1 MSEPPNDLESRTRF
15 EPSEVEPRIGARWLD
30 SGLFHPEPEGHAA
43 DNYSIAIPP
52 PNVTGSLHM
61 GHALNGSIQDVLIR
75 YHRMSGRR
83 TKWILGTDHAG
94 IATQAQVEKALRA
107 EGTTR
112 QELGREEFVR
122 RVWDWREHYGHTI
135 VEQLKRLGASCDYSE
150 ERFTLDEGYHRAVV
164 AVFVTLYEQG
174 LIYRDRY
181 IVNWDPG
188 SHSAISDLEVEE
200 RRERDTLYSIRYDL
214 EPEGGAGGQGP
225 AGRNGDAQAS
235 PGFGRAPRSSDC
247 GEVTIATVRP
257 ETMLGD
263 TAVAV
268 HPDDERY
275 RELVGRHAIL
285 PLVGRHLPIVADEY
299 VKMEFGTGQLKVT
312 PAHDPNDFEIGRR
325 HELDQVSVIGEDGRL
340 TSEAGERF
348 AGLTVMEAR
357 AAVVAALREEG
368 RIVAEEEYEHE
379 VPYSHR
385 SGERI
390 EPLISLQWFMRMD
403 ELAGPAIDAVRDGR
417 VRIVPDN
424 HRRVYLEWMDNIR
437 PWCISRQ
444 LWWGHRL
451 PVYYCATC
459 SHLHV
464 AASAPE
470 GCAACGGQ
478 LRQEEDVLD
487 TWFSSALWPFATL
500 GWPDDT
506 PQLRAFYP
514 TAVLSTARD
523 ILFLWVARMIMMGLR
538 FTGEA
543 PFADVYIHSVIQAPD
558 GRRMSKSLG
567 TGIDPLDEIDRHGAD
582 AVRFGLLAM
591 SSSQDVRYSAEKVRQ
606 GQALANKLFN
616 ATRFALL
623 RIAGLPGV
631 MDRDTTH
638 AIEPA
643 PQPGGIEPAPR
654 PTTIEDRWIL
664 SRLQEIVADTAARI
678 EDYDFS
684 HAALGLYDFVYA
696 ELCDWYLEIVKPR
709 LAGASAQDDG
719 EAAGGMPGDGE
730 ARGVAGDGEA
740 GGMPGDGEARG
751 VAGDGEAGGMPGDG
765 EVRATTFFSDAYQTV
780 AAAREDREA
789 LAATLL
795 YVLRETVALAH
806 PLIPFV
812 TEELWSYLDRSG
824 ELLAGAR
831 YPRAD
836 VSLIDRDVEIELERA
851 IEAVT
856 LVRGWRDS
864 VNAPPGM
871 RVRARIDADG
881 YESTAAILANLA
893 RLDLGDGDGAGDAG
907 VPSVASISVPCGTV
921 EVLSAE
927 GLDLGAA
934 ERRRAAGRAKLEEE
948 IARVEGKLAN
958 AGFVQRAPAEVVEG
972 ERAKLARLRGE
983 LEAL

>member
-1 MSEPPNDLESRTRF
+1 MSERSDDLESRTRF
-15 EPSEVEPRIGARWLD
+15 EPAEIEPRIAARWLE
-30 SGLFHPEPEGHAA
+30 SGLFHPEPEGEAGE
-43 DNYSIAIPP
+43 NYSIAIPP

-75 YHRMSGRR
+75 YHRMAGRR

-107 EGTTR
+107 EGLTR
-112 QELGREEFVR
+112 QQLGREEFVR
-122 RVWDWREHYGHTI
+122 RVWEWREHYGHTI

-164 AVFVTLYEQG
+164 AVFVALYEQG

-214 EPEGGAGGQGP
+214 EGG
-225 AGRNGDAQAS
+225 GD
-235 PGFGRAPRSSDC
+235 
-247 GEVTIATVRP
+247 VTIATVRP

-268 HPDDERY
+268 HPEDERY
-275 RELVGRHAIL
+275 RELVGRRAVL
-285 PLVGRHLPIVADEY
+285 PLVGRHLPVIADEY
-299 VKMEFGTGQLKVT
+299 VKAEFGTGQLKVT

-325 HELDQVSVIGEDGRL
+325 HELDQVSVIGEDGRM
-340 TSEAGERF
+340 SAEAGERF

-357 AAVVAALREEG
+357 AAVVAALRDEG
-368 RIVAEEEYEHE
+368 RIVGEEEYEHE

-403 ELAGPAIDAVRDGR
+403 ELAAPAIDAVRDGR

-424 HRRVYLEWMDNIR
+424 HRRVYLEWMENIR

-459 SHLHV
+459 GHLHV
-464 AASAPE
+464 SASPPE
-470 GCAACGGQ
+470 RCEACGGE

-500 GWPDDT
+500 GWPEQT

-538 FTGEA
+538 FTGEV

-623 RIAGLPGV
+623 RIAG
-631 MDRDTTH
+631 MDQD
-638 AIEPA
+638 PA
-643 PQPGGIEPAPR
+643 HPVELGGIEPAPR

-709 LAGASAQDDG
+709 LAGAPPRGVAS
-719 EAAGGMPGDGE
+719 DGE
-730 ARGVAGDGEA
+730 AR
-740 GGMPGDGEARG
+740 
-751 VAGDGEAGGMPGDG
+751 
-765 EVRATTFFSDAYQTV
+765 ATTHFSDPNQTT
-780 AAAREDREA
+780 AAARENREA

-806 PLIPFV
+806 PVIPFV
-812 TEELWSYLDRSG
+812 TEELWSYLDHSG
-824 ELLAGAR
+824 ELLAGSH

-836 VSLIDRDVEIELERA
+836 ASLIDRDVEIALERA

-864 VNAPPGM
+864 VNAPPGAL
-871 RVRARIDADG
+871 VRARIDATG
-881 YESTAAILANLA
+881 YDSTATILANLA
-893 RLDLGDGDGAGDAG
+893 RLDLGDDAGADDAG

-927 GLDLGAA
+927 GLDLAA
-934 ERRRAAGRAKLEEE
+934 TGRRRAVARAKLEGE

-972 ERAKLARLRGE
+972 ERAKLARLRDE